1 MLEQYEAEKKNER
14 RAVNNIF
21 RAAAIEKDSKK
32 WLYMLGTDIPR
43 KEIISIK
50 FENTLERK
58 SGRYWDISAKRD
70 ESVIGCAEKKETGY
84 DFYIAANGKIIGN
97 PDCKNLF
104 RACECLVNIKFN
116 GNFDTSYVTNME
128 YMFYD
133 CFSLE
138 ELDIISLDTS
148 QVTNMKGMFAECSCL
163 TELRIDSFKTSNV
176 IDMAGMFRNCKREK
190 PLTRNRYSM
199 RGYYFYYISGYYYGK
214 TRKILGC
221 IRRKKRFRNGLGG
234 KEDGWL

>member
-14 RAVNNIF
+14 RAVNNIL
-21 RAAAIEKDSKK
+21 RASAIEKDSKK
-32 WLYMLGTDIPR
+32 WLYMLGTDILR

-104 RACECLVNIKFN
+104 RACECLVNIKYEICMQT
-116 GNFDTSYVTNME
+116 D
-128 YMFYD
+128 
-133 CFSLE
+133 LRH
-138 ELDIISLDTS
+138 
-148 QVTNMKGMFAECSCL
+148 SCQTQIKQMAATGL
-163 TELRIDSFKTSNV
+163 LNV
-176 IDMAGMFRNCKREK
+176 K
-190 PLTRNRYSM
+190 P
-199 RGYYFYYISGYYYGK
+199 
-214 TRKILGC
+214 
-221 IRRKKRFRNGLGG
+221 
-234 KEDGWL
+234 

>member
-1 MLEQYEAEKKNER
+1 MVLHSCNPCP
-14 RAVNNIF
+14 
-21 RAAAIEKDSKK
+21 
-32 WLYMLGTDIPR
+32 G
-43 KEIISIK
+43 
-50 FENTLERK
+50 
-58 SGRYWDISAKRD
+58 
-70 ESVIGCAEKKETGY
+70 ET